1 MQAVEPHAES
11 TPADDAALRPLD
23 PRAIR
28 LWRTALLLP
37 TAAATLALVAASA
50 AAAAGLLSLEDD
62 VLPRL
67 LLAAVGVSAVGLAL
81 AAFLPP
87 ARYRAWRFQVRDD
100 DVLIRQGVF
109 WHTTSLV
116 PHSRIQHVDTL
127 RGPLERWLGLARVVI
142 YTAGTRGARLTIPAL
157 AVDEAEAL
165 RDRLAL
171 LGGRGD
177 AV

>member
-1 MQAVEPHAES
+1 MLAVEPHAES
-11 TPADDAALRPLD
+11 IPADDAALRPLD

-28 LWRTALLLP
+28 LWRTGLLLL
-37 TAAATLALVAASA
+37 TAAATLALLVASA
-50 AAAAGLLSLEDD
+50 AAAAGLLSLQDGI
-62 VLPRL
+62 LPRL
-67 LLAAVGVSAVGLAL
+67 LLAAAAVAVVGLAL
-81 AAFLPP
+81 AVFLPP
-87 ARYRAWRFQVRDD
+87 AQYRAWRFQVRDE

-157 AVDEAEAL
+157 AAEEAEAL

>member
-1 MQAVEPHAES
+1 MA
-11 TPADDAALRPLD
+11 ADFITRSDKRGEGSYLPSFEFDGPFVDDLQPSMPDTVREMPGWLRD
-23 PRAIR
+23 
-28 LWRTALLLP
+28 
-37 TAAATLALVAASA
+37 
-50 AAAAGLLSLEDD
+50 E
-62 VLPRL
+62 
-67 LLAAVGVSAVGLAL
+67 
-81 AAFLPP
+81 
-87 ARYRAWRFQVRDD
+87 

-157 AVDEAEAL
+157 AAEEAEAL